1 MGGNPVESYN
11 KYIKAYFTNNEN
23 MHFIPVFKIFKEL
36 KVVESSKFFDYKI
49 TVEVNMSQ
57 ENKNKKLDAA

>member
-1 MGGNPVESYN
+1 
-11 KYIKAYFTNNEN
+11 

-36 KVVESSKFFDYKI
+36 KVVGSSKFFDYKI